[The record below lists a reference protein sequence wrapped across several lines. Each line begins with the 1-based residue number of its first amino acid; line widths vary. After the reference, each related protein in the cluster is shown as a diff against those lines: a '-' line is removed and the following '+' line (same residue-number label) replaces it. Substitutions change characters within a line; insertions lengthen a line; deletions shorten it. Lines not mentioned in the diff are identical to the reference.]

1 MPATTQLKLYIH
13 DPDLNP
19 NPVHWCSELP
29 VKCILLNELLV
40 SFLNNVKSTARI
52 KKWDFLYRA
61 VRYEKFD
68 MWQ

>member
-1 MPATTQLKLYIH
+1 MPATAQLKLYIH
-13 DPDLNP
+13 DPDLHP
-19 NPVHWCSELP
+19 NPVHWCTVLP
-29 VKCILLNELLV
+29 IKCILLNELLV

-52 KKWDFLYRA
+52 KKWDFLYRE